1 MMRPS
6 AFRIAML
13 VMTVTLAVVVP
24 ATAEAEDRLLG
35 RRLKD
40 VTITALLKAR
50 LVAARPASAVRID
63 VDTDEGV
70 VRLRGT
76 VPGEAEWAEA
86 QRLAD
91 GTRGVKRVRNELR
104 IEDSPG

>member
-1 MMRPS
+1 MMV
-6 AFRIAML
+6 AL
-13 VMTVTLAVVVP
+13 VVVAP
-24 ATAEAEDRLLG
+24 AADATEDRLLG

-91 GTRGVKRVRNELR
+91 GTPGVKRVRNEVR